1 MKLSIVIVNYRAWGY
16 IQKALDGLHEALPTD
31 WEVIIVDNETET
43 ASCEEFQRRFPWV
56 QVIPVIENAG
66 FGQGCIIGVEHARG
80 EQFLFMNPDVVA
92 SVQDIQQ
99 LIKVKADHPDVAI
112 IAPKQ
117 LDNAGNPQKVFDEF
131 PDLVN
136 QSKTLKFLR
145 RLLLPGRSPDP
156 RREYQ
161 GLVYCDW
168 VTGSV
173 LLIDRADYERIG
185 GWCNDYWMYAEDADL
200 CRRARDLGLKVA
212 YCPDVQVLHVH
223 GGSSRINV
231 RVKALTK
238 LEVIISK
245 HVYAENHF
253 RGSQRALGHLAIA
266 LSRLPGLALAALVD
280 LLTFRRV
287 PSLQVRSRMLAGL
300 LDYYRGVR
308 RSGLWFSPR
317 ALANKAAQS

>member
-16 IQKALDGLHEALPTD
+16 IEKALDGLHEALPTD
-31 WEVIIVDNETET
+31 WEVIIVDNETE
-43 ASCEEFQRRFPWV
+43 AAGCEDFQRRFPWV

-66 FGQGCIIGVEHARG
+66 FGQGCIIGVEHAKG

-99 LIKVKADHPDVAI
+99 LIKVKVNHPDVAI
-112 IAPKQ
+112 IAPNQ

-173 LLIDRADYERIG
+173 LLIDREDYERIG
-185 GWCNDYWMYAEDADL
+185 GWSNDYWMYAEDADL
-200 CRRARDLGLKVA
+200 CRRAQDQGLKVA
-212 YCPDVQVLHVH
+212 YCPDVRVMHAH

-253 RGSQRALGHLAIA
+253 KGSHRALGHLVIA
-266 LSRLPGLALAALVD
+266 LLRLPGLALAALVD

-287 PSLQVRSRMLAGL
+287 PSLRVRSRMLVGL
-300 LDYYRGVR
+300 IDYYRGVR
-308 RSGLWFSPR
+308 RSGLWLSPR